1 MGTMLA
7 VMMVVSAPSHRDV
20 SYFEARNEAV
30 IRSFLVFK
38 SAQPV
43 EREQNLVQLSR
54 ERDELLFGGR
64 TQSMQSGALGSAVM
78 GAAVVFA
85 AHAPARVRAL
95 VDGQVHVGPALL
107 EGGGMGA
114 GVGGRF

>member
-7 VMMVVSAPSHRDV
+7 MMMIVSAPSHRDV
-20 SYFEARNEAV
+20 SYFEARSAAV
-30 IRSFLVFK
+30 LHSFLVFK
-38 SAQPV
+38 TAHAV
-43 EREQNLVQLSR
+43 EREQNLVQQAR
-54 ERDELLFGGR
+54 DRDELLLGGR
-64 TQSMQSGALGSAVM
+64 TQNLQSGAMGSMVM

-85 AHAPARVRAL
+85 AHAPAKVRAV
-95 VDGQVHVGPALL
+95 VDGPVHVGPALF